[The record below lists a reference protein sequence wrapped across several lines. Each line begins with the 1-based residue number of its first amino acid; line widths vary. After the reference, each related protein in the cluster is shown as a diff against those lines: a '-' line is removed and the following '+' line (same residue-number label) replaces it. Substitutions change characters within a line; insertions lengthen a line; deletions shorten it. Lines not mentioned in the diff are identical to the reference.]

1 MVIDFQSHVFPREYI
16 EEIKRTDGNVIANVG
31 GVLSIFCQRA
41 TNIYSGRTEEI
52 RRKYG
57 LKENPLDSLK
67 RFYVDTAD
75 HPSATLRCVLDF
87 FGPDRLV
94 FATNYPYGPEDGCLF
109 VRNSLKAINEL
120 NLKSEEKVK
129 ILGANAFRSIGL
141 QTLKNFFSTE
151 R

>member
-1 MVIDFQSHVFPREYI
+1 
-16 EEIKRTDGNVIANVG
+16 
-31 GVLSIFCQRA
+31 
-41 TNIYSGRTEEI
+41 
-52 RRKYG
+52 RKYG

-94 FATNYPYGPEDGCLF
+94 FATNYPYGPEEGCLF

-120 NLKSEEKVK
+120 NLKNKEKDK
-129 ILGANAFRSIGL
+129 ILGSNAVRILDL
-141 QTLKNFFSTE
+141 QTL
-151 R
+151 

>member
-1 MVIDFQSHVFPREYI
+1 MVIDFQSHVFPRECI
-16 EEIKRTDGNVIANVG
+16 EEIKRTDENVIADVG
-31 GVLSIFCQRA
+31 RVLSFFGQRA

-94 FATNYPYGPEDGCLF
+94 FATNYPYGPEEDCLF
-109 VRNSLKAINEL
+109 VRNSLKAINKL
-120 NLKSEEKVK
+120 NLKSKEKDK
-129 ILGANAFRSIGL
+129 ILGSNALRSIGL
-141 QTLKNFFSTE
+141 QALNNFFSTE